1 MADKESSKPK
11 VKKEIDQ
18 NKYDD
23 YTDYL
28 EAKRKATKK

>member
-23 YTDYL
+23 YT
-28 EAKRKATKK
+28 